1 MAEPRREPGL
11 AELRLLDPEGSFR
24 DRLAADRAALA
35 KAGSGRRPGRLTTIA
50 HRLAGAA
57 GTFGYPEIS
66 DAALALED
74 AAIEGAGEQA
84 MAAAL
89 ARMLAALD
97 AALAD

>member
-1 MAEPRREPGL
+1 MAEPRPVPGA
-11 AELRLLDPEGSFR
+11 AELLLLDPDGGFR

-35 KAGSGRRPGRLTTIA
+35 AAGSRRRRGGLTIIA

-74 AAIEGAGEQA
+74 ATIGAAEGEAVA
-84 MAAAL
+84 VAL
-89 ARMLAALD
+89 ARLLAALD
-97 AALAD
+97 AALAE